1 MYKPSSNFLEAAA
14 YLSGATS
21 LRKVSAAIKLEL
33 YGLFKWL
40 SVSPSPNTSRPSI
53 FDMTG
58 RAKWDA
64 WKSAGDT
71 YKNGA
76 DTEKRY
82 LEIARDLGWT
92 EGAINQ
98 PQAAPEGEGEINWDD
113 ENVSEQSS
121 GERSGLGP
129 SVSTML
135 KAENDE
141 KPDSDKTVHDFAVSG
156 DIEKLETLLKDNP
169 QLNLDELDE
178 NGYTPLHLA
187 SDRGNLSVVK
197 FLLRKGADSRVKD
210 SDDMTAHDLAEVAGH
225 VDIVQALSIPLN
237 P

>member
-1 MYKPSSNFLEAAA
+1 MYEPSNNFHEAAA
-14 YLSGATS
+14 YLSSASS
-21 LRKVSAAIKLEL
+21 LQHVSTAIKLEL

-40 SVSPSPNTSRPSI
+40 TVCPSPNISRPSI

-64 WKSAGDT
+64 WKSVGDT
-71 YKNGA
+71 YRDGA
-76 DTEKRY
+76 MAEKRY
-82 LEIARDLGWT
+82 LQIARDLGWT
-92 EGAINQ
+92 EGAINK
-98 PQAAPEGEGEINWDD
+98 PQTAASEGEGEINWDD
-113 ENVSEQSS
+113 DDVPEQSK

-135 KAENDE
+135 KDENETPDGDE
-141 KPDSDKTVHDFAVSG
+141 TIHDFAVSG
-156 DIEKLETLLKDNP
+156 DVEKLEKILKDNP
-169 QLNLDELDE
+169 HSNLNELDE

-187 SDRGNLSVVK
+187 SDRGNTSVVK
-197 FLLRKGADSRVKD
+197 LLLAKGADPKTKD

-225 VDIVQALSIPLN
+225 VDIVQLLSKPFN